1 MAAARRVGVMGGT
14 FDPIHCG
21 HVDLGR
27 AAVASLN
34 LTQLL
39 VLPSS
44 VPPHRPQ
51 PHASSHH
58 RFAMAAMTVSR
69 EPAWRVSD
77 LEFQA
82 PGPSYTTTTLEHLK
96 NAGFLPD
103 ELFFVIGADAF
114 AEVET
119 WRNYPGLLDQAHFA
133 VISRPGWRV
142 TSLPGRLPSL
152 ASRMTSNTGKTG
164 ARDTSIFLIDV
175 VTADVSSTAI
185 RERCIAGLDVNGLV
199 DPLVAQH
206 IEQHGLYTPSTPE
219 WRKET

>member
-1 MAAARRVGVMGGT
+1 MTAARRVGVMGGT

-27 AAVASLN
+27 AAVTALK

-58 RFAMAAMTVSR
+58 RFAMVAMTISR
-69 EPAWRVSD
+69 EPSWRVSD
-77 LEFQA
+77 FEFQS
-82 PGPSYTTTTLEHLK
+82 PGPSFTTTTLDRLRD
-96 NAGFLPD
+96 AGYLPD

-119 WRNYPGLLDQAHFA
+119 WRNYPGLLDQSHFA
-133 VISRPGWRV
+133 VVSRPGWRV
-142 TSLPGRLPSL
+142 TSLPARLPSL
-152 ASRMTSNTGKTG
+152 AARMTAKAGGLSTRG
-164 ARDTSIFLIDV
+164 TSIFLIDTD
-175 VTADVSSTAI
+175 TADVSSTAI
-185 RERCIAGLDVNGLV
+185 RQRLTAGLHLHGFV

-206 IEQHGLYTPSTPE
+206 IEQHGLYAPSTPE
-219 WRKET
+219 RREEI

>member
-1 MAAARRVGVMGGT
+1 MTAARRVGVMGGT

-27 AAVASLN
+27 AAVAALN

-39 VLPSS
+39 VLPSN

-69 EPAWRVSD
+69 ERSWRVSD

-96 NAGFLPD
+96 DVGFLPD

-133 VISRPGWRV
+133 VVSRPGRPV
-142 TSLPGRLPSL
+142 TSLPGRLPSI
-152 ASRMTSNTGKTG
+152 ASRMTFGTRRPG
-164 ARDTSIFLIDV
+164 AATTSIFLIDAI
-175 VTADVSSTAI
+175 TADVSSTAI
-185 RERCIAGLDVNGLV
+185 RERRFTGLDVNGFV

-206 IEQHGLYTPSTPE
+206 IEQHGLYTPSTLE
-219 WRKET
+219 RREEI